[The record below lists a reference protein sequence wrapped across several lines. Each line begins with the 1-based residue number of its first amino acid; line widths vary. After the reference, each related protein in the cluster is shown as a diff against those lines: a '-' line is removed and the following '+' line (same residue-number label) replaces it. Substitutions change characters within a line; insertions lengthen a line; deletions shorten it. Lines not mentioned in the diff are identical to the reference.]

1 MLKHA
6 SQMYMA
12 LLSSSLSL
20 LASVREEGETQRDI
34 FFIMSEKCDL
44 LCFFGTHH
52 FQTIKCSL
60 ITNACDQ
67 AVDFYSRH

>member
-44 LCFFGTHH
+44 LCFF
-52 FQTIKCSL
+52 
-60 ITNACDQ
+60 
-67 AVDFYSRH
+67 